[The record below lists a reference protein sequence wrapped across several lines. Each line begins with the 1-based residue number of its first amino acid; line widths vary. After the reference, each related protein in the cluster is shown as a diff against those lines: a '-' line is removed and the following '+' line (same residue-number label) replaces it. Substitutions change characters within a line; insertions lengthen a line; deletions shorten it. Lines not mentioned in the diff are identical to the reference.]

1 MADHRRAY
9 LQALGLDD
17 WQLRGERLPPA
28 AVVAASTAD
37 PASQPLIETDAAV
50 LAQPV
55 EMPAPSSSEPNDLH
69 EPAPSDVGSMDWEAL
84 IARVDT
90 CGCCDLCKTRT
101 NAVFG
106 VGNRQAELMVIGEAP
121 GAEEDLRGEPF
132 VGRAGKLLDQML
144 TAIGLDRQQVYIA
157 NIIKCRPPNNRDPLP
172 TEVAAC
178 LPYLARQLSLVQP
191 RLILAVGRIAAQTL
205 LATQTPIGKLRG
217 QIHRL
222 PPGSTLPA
230 GIPLLV
236 TYHPAYL
243 LRSPGE
249 KAKAWQDLK
258 QARVQLKDS
267 SA

>member
-1 MADHRRAY
+1 MNDRSYAY
-9 LQALGLDD
+9 LQALGIPY
-17 WQLRGERLPPA
+17 WQLRADKPSSAQIQTLQRTLNSGP
-28 AVVAASTAD
+28 STALAD
-37 PASQPLIETDAAV
+37 VPSQSPRDVPDITHMGWDELIT
-50 LAQPV
+50 
-55 EMPAPSSSEPNDLH
+55 
-69 EPAPSDVGSMDWEAL
+69 
-84 IARVDT
+84 RVNE

-101 NAVFG
+101 HAVFG
-106 VGNRQAELMVIGEAP
+106 IGNRQAELMVIGEAP

-144 TAIGLDRQQVYIA
+144 AAIGLNRERVYIA
-157 NIIKCRPPNNRDPLP
+157 NILKCRPPNNRDPLP

-178 LPYLARQLSLVQP
+178 IPYLARQLSLIQP
-191 RLILAVGRIAAQTL
+191 KLILAVGRIAAQTL

-217 QIHRL
+217 QIHAL
-222 PPGSTLPA
+222 PQGSALPT

-243 LRSPGE
+243 LRSPGD

-258 QARVQLKDS
+258 LARAQLQAH